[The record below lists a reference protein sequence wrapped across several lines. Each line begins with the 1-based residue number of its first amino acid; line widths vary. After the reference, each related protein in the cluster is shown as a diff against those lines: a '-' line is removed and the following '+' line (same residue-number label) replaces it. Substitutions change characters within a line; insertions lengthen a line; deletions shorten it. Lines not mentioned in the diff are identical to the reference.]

1 MRSLDMGRRRLG
13 IVARSF
19 TITGKQSD
27 LIDKLARQGRK
38 PASHIVRMALVD
50 YLKQFMD
57 KWECLVCGKSN
68 NDLYIDCFNCTYP
81 KGTQG
86 DEKNLPVL
94 K

>member
-1 MRSLDMGRRRLG
+1 MGRRRLG

-19 TITGKQSD
+19 TIESKQSD
-27 LIDKLARQGRK
+27 LIDKLAQQGSK
-38 PASHIVRMALVD
+38 PASHIVRMALSE
-50 YLKQFMD
+50 YLRKYTDM
-57 KWECLVCGKSN
+57 WNCLVCGKQN
-68 NDLYIDCFNCTYP
+68 HIQYDQCWGCDQP